1 VSGGTP
7 RSELL
12 DTFPLL
18 INAKIFRK
26 HRRRR
31 RRRAGP
37 FQQIFA
43 FVSILVVLS
52 LGGFRGS
59 ENRHI
64 LNGPS
69 LWERRARNKGLM
81 ILKEKQAE
89 SYKTN
94 NDKIKEGKQ
103 RQ

>member
-1 VSGGTP
+1 VSEGTR

-18 INAKIFRK
+18 VNAKIFRK
-26 HRRRR
+26 RRRRR

-37 FQQIFA
+37 FQRIFA
-43 FVSILVVLS
+43 FVSVLAVLS
-52 LGGFRGS
+52 LGGFGGS
-59 ENRHI
+59 RNRHI

-69 LWERRARNKGLM
+69 LWERRERNKGLV
-81 ILKEKQAE
+81 ILKGKQAK

-94 NDKIKEGKQ
+94 NDKIKEGK
-103 RQ
+103 